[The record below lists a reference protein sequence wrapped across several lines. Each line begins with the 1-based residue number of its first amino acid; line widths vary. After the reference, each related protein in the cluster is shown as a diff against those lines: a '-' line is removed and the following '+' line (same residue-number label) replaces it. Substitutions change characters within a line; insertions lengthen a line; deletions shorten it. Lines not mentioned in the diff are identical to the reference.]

1 MQLNCQFKIL
11 RRYKV
16 MYIYSIL
23 VYVMLA
29 FYDTSS
35 GFNVKDISAYIS
47 RCNMQQVVI
56 VFSIGIIVS
65 LLVNENSMRL
75 FEDMLNIY
83 VESKKKYFNSIL
95 VVLAGSNILLFTVGQ
110 IFSYLNTKSIPFSL
124 FIVNL
129 CIVSLECIIAIQ
141 IFMTIRLWLRKTILT
156 YIVYLGVI
164 FLSLMLNNVF
174 ISLPLN
180 INILETEGYYY
191 TYGWQLW
198 IGRVVLFLV
207 SNAFYQIVLQ
217 SVIKSD

>member
-1 MQLNCQFKIL
+1 M
-11 RRYKV
+11 
-16 MYIYSIL
+16 
-23 VYVMLA
+23 
-29 FYDTSS
+29 
-35 GFNVKDISAYIS
+35 KDISDYIS

-95 VVLAGSNILLFTVGQ
+95 VVLAGSNILLFAVGQ
-110 IFSYLNTKSIPFSL
+110 IFSYLNIKSIPFSL

-174 ISLPLN
+174 VSLPLN

-198 IGRVVLFLV
+198 FGRVVLFLV